1 MGVFD
6 GVLFCSDF
14 DGTMAVKGKISPE
27 NAEAI
32 AYFRRE
38 GGIFCPT
45 SGRRPHF
52 FHEAPEVF
60 LDGGYYIVLNGSMI
74 MRYGA
79 TPEEDAI
86 VWESVIPKELAL
98 RFAHD
103 ALDLPGV
110 RVISLH
116 REHTPFQIRLP
127 EGTHADIDAADGQY
141 RKIAIS
147 HEKGMVNGLCEALEP
162 KYRDVFFFSSSSKK
176 IYEAQ
181 LHGADKGSTVLRLKE
196 LLGAH
201 TLVTAGDYEND
212 IPMLRAADIGYA
224 VGDALDSVK
233 AAADRVTV
241 PCAEHAIAA
250 IVRELAAER
259 S

>member
-1 MGVFD
+1 MGIFD

-14 DGTMAVKGKISPE
+14 DGTLAIKGKISPE

-38 GGIFCPT
+38 GGVFCPC

-52 FHEAPEVF
+52 FHKAPEVF
-60 LDGGYYIVLNGSMI
+60 MEGGYYIVLNGSMI

-79 TPEEDAI
+79 TPEEDTI

-98 RFAHD
+98 RYAHE
-103 ALDLPGV
+103 AFDLPNV
-110 RVISLH
+110 RTVSLH
-116 REHTPFQIRLP
+116 REHTPLQIRVA
-127 EGTHADIDAADGQY
+127 EATHADIDAADGEY

-147 HEKGMVNGLCEALEP
+147 HTKDCAEEIRSVLFP
-162 KYRDVFFFSSSSKK
+162 KYSDVFFFSSSSSE
-176 IYEAQ
+176 IFEAQ
-181 LHGADKGSTVLRLKE
+181 LYGADKGSTVVRLKE

-241 PCAEHAIAA
+241 PCREHAIAA
-250 IVRELAAER
+250 IIRELAEER
-259 S
+259 A